1 MAPPPSRLAIATA
14 SVHRL
19 LKEEASYRTE
29 LRSQEARLTRLQ
41 QGAEDDTD
49 NDNRE
54 WEIGQET
61 DEGQRRAIEETKAVF
76 GPLREKVLAAVEALE
91 GMLMTSE
98 GDESGEVTAAR
109 EAIEK
114 AKAGDEGGGASV

>member
-54 WEIGQET
+54 WEIGQEVSCLCSSLEE
-61 DEGQRRAIEETKAVF
+61 EGTFVSL
-76 GPLREKVLAAVEALE
+76 LR
-91 GMLMTSE
+91 
-98 GDESGEVTAAR
+98 GER
-109 EAIEK
+109 
-114 AKAGDEGGGASV
+114 